1 MLSLLRSFGSDDP
14 GQFVADNSSA
24 ETVNIAQGGAMDAEA
39 QASANLLNATGGIV
53 STSGGAW
60 NLEAAQSANALNAA
74 AAAAAPGYNIAGPQ
88 YAVPGSFFT
97 EPPASV
103 AASSGDADLT
113 VGLRSGLTAAQ
124 QQAMLHAVASSGD
137 ADLTVGLRSGLTAA
151 QQQAMLHAVAPYS
164 WVGSPEQQAALQE
177 QDNAT
182 ALLNASM
189 LANAPGQAPTTAP
202 ATKSVTV
209 ISTTPGVASWVQ
221 GLASGL
227 AAGGQQYT
235 AQQLMTSLMQAMQS
249 GKALTIN
256 PSLINAA
263 KKPVKSSSG
272 DWLIAAGIGVAVLAV
287 FAVIAKGRQ

>member
-103 AASSGDADLT
+103 A
-113 VGLRSGLTAAQ
+113 
-124 QQAMLHAVASSGD
+124 ASSGD